1 MRSLAWILVL
11 VTAGC
16 ALFRPPA
23 ATPTPPWP
31 ALEASNFGAMHNVS
45 KCGEVWFGGGITA
58 EDVELAQRRGVKS
71 LVDLSFPD
79 EDPGFDLGRECSDK
93 KITYYNFQLLSPD
106 ALTDKNAEDALYLF
120 RDTEQH
126 PLLVVCGSG
135 SNGAMF
141 FALWRVLD
149 HQMPFDDARE
159 EALRVGMQP
168 GPIAAYLKE
177 QAERLSEKEGE

>member
-1 MRSLAWILVL
+1 MVKVGVLA
-11 VTAGC
+11 AS
-16 ALFRPPA
+16 A
-23 ATPTPPWP
+23 AS
-31 ALEASNFGAMHNVS
+31 A
-45 KCGEVWFGGGITA
+45 GGGLGPFVPQA
-58 EDVELAQRRGVKS
+58 EV
-71 LVDLSFPD
+71 
-79 EDPGFDLGRECSDK
+79 
-93 KITYYNFQLLSPD
+93 
-106 ALTDKNAEDALYLF
+106 LTLPFLF